1 MKGLPLTVNKDPAN
15 PITMYYEIKPW
26 ITNQEDCLMLKKMY
40 VSAIGV
46 DRDSQQP
53 VVVLKDE
60 ENRRILPIWIGNAE
74 ARAISQAMLKIKP
87 PRPGT
92 HDLMLSMV
100 ESLGF
105 KVKEVIIEAIES
117 QAFRATIKL
126 EAADKPGQ
134 EVEIDARASDA
145 IALALRAESTISVA
159 AEVLQT
165 ASVAAD
171 PEQEEKESA
180 DFKDFLGKLKASDF
194 AAVANN
200 SGEGEET
207 EEDE

>member
-1 MKGLPLTVNKDPAN
+1 
-15 PITMYYEIKPW
+15 
-26 ITNQEDCLMLKKMY
+26 MLKKMY

-60 ENRRILPIWIGNAE
+60 ENRRVLPIWIGHAE

-92 HDLMLSMV
+92 HDLMLAMA

-126 EAADKPGQ
+126 EAVAKPEQ
-134 EVEIDARASDA
+134 IVEIDARASDA
-145 IALALRAESTISVA
+145 IAIALRAESTISVA
-159 AEVLQT
+159 ADVLQT

-171 PEQEEKESA
+171 PDQEEQDNA
-180 DFKDFLGKLKASDF
+180 DFKDFLGSLKASDF
-194 AAVANN
+194 AAVAKN
-200 SGEGEET
+200 SGEGDET
-207 EEDE
+207 EEGE

>member
-1 MKGLPLTVNKDPAN
+1 
-15 PITMYYEIKPW
+15 
-26 ITNQEDCLMLKKMY
+26 
-40 VSAIGV
+40 
-46 DRDSQQP
+46 
-53 VVVLKDE
+53 
-60 ENRRILPIWIGNAE
+60 
-74 ARAISQAMLKIKP
+74 
-87 PRPGT
+87 
-92 HDLMLSMV
+92 
-100 ESLGF
+100 
-105 KVKEVIIEAIES
+105 
-117 QAFRATIKL
+117 FRATIKL